1 MSNRNNLVLN
11 TLHICVMEGQREELT
26 LNEMNSELNSRFIHS
41 EKKVL
46 KYVSIQIHFK
56 LHRKMSF
63 SLN

>member
-1 MSNRNNLVLN
+1 MLKTN
-11 TLHICVMEGQREELT
+11 TLHICAMEGQREELT

-46 KYVSIQIHFK
+46 KYMSTQIYFK
-56 LHRKMSF
+56 LHRKMSI